1 MLSIDGVSGAP
12 LVARGR
18 GARESKVD
26 RAYFALKQAI
36 VSGALAPQ
44 ILIDK
49 NEWSAQFA
57 VSRLSITGAINR
69 LAFERLVVI
78 EPQRGSYVA
87 RIRLSDVKQW
97 MLMRRALEMEVVAAC
112 AKELSERAIGRLGQ
126 NLAYQRAA
134 LDSGDLQGFHELD
147 TRFHRQ
153 MADGLDLVRVQRSPR
168 PRPYA
173 SREGASN
180 AASGAR
186 SHGGDPRRA
195 SCHTLRDR
203 RARRFSRAR
212 GDGAPSR
219 PRVARVGGLRGAK
232 SWLLRGLEHI
242 AEASGQPFDATP
254 VICPM

>member
-49 NEWSAQFA
+49 NEWSARFA

-126 NLAYQRAA
+126 NIAYQRAA

-153 MADGLDLVRVQRSPR
+153 MADGLDLVR
-168 PRPYA
+168 
-173 SREGASN
+173 
-180 AASGAR
+180 
-186 SHGGDPRRA
+186 
-195 SCHTLRDR
+195 
-203 RARRFSRAR
+203 
-212 GDGAPSR
+212 
-219 PRVARVGGLRGAK
+219 
-232 SWLLRGLEHI
+232 
-242 AEASGQPFDATP
+242 
-254 VICPM
+254 

>member
-1 MLSIDGVSGAP
+1 MTSMLSIDGVSAAP

-26 RAYFALKQAI
+26 RAYFALKPAI

-49 NEWSAQFA
+49 NEWSARFA

-126 NLAYQRAA
+126 NIAYQRAA

-153 MADGLDLVRVQRSPR
+153 MADGLDLVRVSEVLDPVRTHLERVRRTLLPEPGR
-168 PRPYA
+168 M
-173 SREGASN
+173 EG
-180 AASGAR
+180 
-186 SHGGDPRRA
+186 
-195 SCHTLRDR
+195 TLAEHHAIHSAIAERDV
-203 RARRFSRAR
+203 SRAR
-212 GDGAPSR
+212 EAMGRHLD
-219 PRVARVGGLRGAK
+219 RVLRE
-232 SWLLRGLEHI
+232 LE
-242 AEASGQPFDATP
+242 AFVVRNPGFFED
-254 VICPM
+254 